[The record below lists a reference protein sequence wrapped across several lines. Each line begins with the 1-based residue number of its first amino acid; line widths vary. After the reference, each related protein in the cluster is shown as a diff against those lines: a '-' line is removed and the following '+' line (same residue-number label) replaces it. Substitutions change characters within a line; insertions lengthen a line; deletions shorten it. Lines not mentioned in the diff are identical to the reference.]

1 MNTSKLTD
9 MTRTAFVL
17 CGTVLTAYIGLA
29 TFGFISNSKVHYA
42 NFVLAIMLLSSIYGV
57 EVLLGEHAKAGR
69 LSFTLRFRIGLLAL
83 GAAMAIPAALYVR
96 IHALRLDQIHPFFEQ
111 VDFYA
116 GLVLLAGVLLLN
128 WLHWGGLLTSLVLI
142 TIVYFFFGDR
152 VPIPLLMLPEYDPH
166 FVMNYLGLGL
176 AEGMFWFARVAADNI
191 YFLIIYAAILLGVG
205 MLKLVIEIGKVAGN
219 HVRGGAAFPAII
231 GSGIVA
237 SVMGQAVANV
247 VLTGRLTI
255 PMMKQ
260 RGFRPNMAGAIEA
273 VASTSGQIM
282 PPVLGLAGFIIAV
295 FLNIPYLDVALAGLI
310 PALLFLSGVTIGV
323 LSEALRAGLPTL
335 NETIDGTVIVRL
347 LPPFLIS
354 FGVVLWLLLGYY
366 SPSYAGLFGIVA
378 ALAACAFQGRLRP
391 TRAELLEA
399 FTDGLRL
406 VTLLSL
412 LLIAIGPLAQTFQT
426 TNLAQRLGVLFSQI
440 VPDSKLL
447 ILGGAMVISLLLGMG
462 LPTPVAYL
470 VVALSLTP
478 FIQSAGVEPLVAHF
492 FVFYFAVFS
501 TLTPPVA
508 VSALAAGQGLG
519 RPVRGHRDR
528 GDEAHADDVHHSVCV
543 RLPPAASLL
552 PEARRGP
559 DCAPAPG
566 GVSPGHDL
574 GLLLRLPVREA
585 DAIRPVACAR
595 AHHRR
600 PRPAHRLGEGGAF
613 DLPRAGCGVCRPCR
627 VSEQILCTSKERR
640 STRWI
645 ARRYSNTHWRL
656 GRIRARQDHRD

>member
-1 MNTSKLTD
+1 MNTSKLTGV
-9 MTRTAFVL
+9 TRTVFVL
-17 CGTVLTAYIGLA
+17 TGTALTLYIGLA
-29 TFGFISNSKVHYA
+29 TFGFVSSSKVHYA
-42 NFVLAIMLLSSIYGV
+42 NFVLAIMVLATIHGV
-57 EVLLGEHAKAGR
+57 EVLLGEHAKAGGGFPAR
-69 LSFTLRFRIGLLAL
+69 LRFRIGLLAL
-83 GAAMAIPAALYVR
+83 GAAPAVGGALYVR
-96 IHALRLDQIHPFFEQ
+96 IHAIRLDQIHPFFEAI
-111 VDFYA
+111 DFYV
-116 GLVLLAGVLLLN
+116 GLVFLAGVLLLN
-128 WLHWGGLLTSLVLI
+128 WLHWGGLLTSLVLV

-152 VPIPLLMLPEYDPH
+152 VPIPLLMLPEYDPN
-166 FVMNYLGLGL
+166 FVMNYMGLGL

-191 YFLIIYAAILLGVG
+191 YFLIIYASILLGVG

-219 HVRGGAAFPAII
+219 HVRGGAAFPAVI

-255 PMMKQ
+255 PMMKE

-295 FLNIPYLDVALAGLI
+295 FLNVPYLDVALAGLI

-323 LSEALRAGLPTL
+323 LAEALRSDLPTL
-335 NETIDGTVIVRL
+335 NETIDRTVIVRL

-354 FGVVLWLLLGYY
+354 FGVVLYLLLGYY
-366 SPSYAGLFGIVA
+366 SPSYAGLLGITA
-378 ALAACAFQGRLRP
+378 ALLACLFQGRHRP

-406 VTLLSL
+406 ITLLSL

-440 VPDSKLL
+440 VPDSTLL

-470 VVALSLTP
+470 VVALALIP
-478 FIQSAGVEPLVAHF
+478 FIQGAGVEPLVAHF

-508 VSALAAGQGLG
+508 VSALAAAKVSGGTFVGTAIDAMKLMLTTFIIPFAFAYHPQLLHFPRLGADLIPPLLLVVTLQATTSAFCYGYLFVKLPRFDRWLALALTIAGLALLTG
-519 RPVRGHRDR
+519 WARAELSIFLV
-528 GDEAHADDVHHSVCV
+528 
-543 RLPPAASLL
+543 LAAAFFARVLY
-552 PEARRGP
+552 ARR
-559 DCAPAPG
+559 
-566 GVSPGHDL
+566 
-574 GLLLRLPVREA
+574 
-585 DAIRPVACAR
+585 
-595 AHHRR
+595 
-600 PRPAHRLGEGGAF
+600 
-613 DLPRAGCGVCRPCR
+613 
-627 VSEQILCTSKERR
+627 
-640 STRWI
+640 
-645 ARRYSNTHWRL
+645 
-656 GRIRARQDHRD
+656 RARSAEG